1 MEQKFFDRTM
11 LKFLLVGMVNTLVGA
26 GTMFLLYNAANCSYW
41 FASAANYAAGGV
53 VSFFLN
59 KYFTFQNR
67 RWSWNQVGKFIVSV
81 VACYLIAYGA
91 AKPLTIAILAGQ
103 DPRIQE
109 NLAMLAGMCLYTGLN
124 YLGQRFFAFH

>member
-59 KYFTFQNR
+59 KYFIGNGPGT
-67 RWSWNQVGKFIVSV
+67 RW
-81 VACYLIAYGA
+81 
-91 AKPLTIAILAGQ
+91 
-103 DPRIQE
+103 E
-109 NLAMLAGMCLYTGLN
+109 NLLLVW
-124 YLGQRFFAFH
+124 